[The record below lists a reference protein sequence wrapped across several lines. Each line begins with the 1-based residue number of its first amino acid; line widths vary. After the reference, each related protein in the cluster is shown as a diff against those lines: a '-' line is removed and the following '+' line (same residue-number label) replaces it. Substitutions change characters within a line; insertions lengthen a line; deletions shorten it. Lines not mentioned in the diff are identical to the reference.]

1 MATTNNS
8 QDDLVGNSDDK
19 LPGVDKESR
28 PKRWRRAG
36 RVALRFALIVGV
48 LFLVLVMGQL
58 LLSSFSLQDL
68 ASFRLK
74 LEHADHFLVFV
85 RLGFITLLIVYWRP
99 FNTWLATINGWSDEQ
114 LARVL
119 SGRWWA
125 LSVLIFV
132 EVILVQRIHEM
143 LF

>member
-1 MATTNNS
+1 MVTTNNS
-8 QDDLVGNSDDK
+8 QDDLVGNSDGK
-19 LPGVDKESR
+19 IPEVDKEGR

-48 LFLVLVMGQL
+48 LFLVLVLGQL

-74 LEHADHFLVFV
+74 LEHADHYLVFI
-85 RLGFITLLIVYWRP
+85 RLGLITLLIVYWRP
-99 FNTWLATINGWSDEQ
+99 FNTWLAKVNAWPEQ
-114 LARVL
+114 KLEHVL

-125 LSVLIFV
+125 LSILLFV
-132 EVILVQRIHEM
+132 ELILVQRLHE
-143 LF
+143 LFL